1 MLLFSIIT
9 ALAVYYLLV
18 FGWYHRLKNRN
29 MASESALQN
38 ETTEPLNRDSLVGVT
53 RYRSGLIRSSVD
65 DCGHIP
71 QAIGND
77 TTFATEAAEP
87 IEEME
92 FEMTFDEPDE
102 TDVEDEEIASYLM
115 DDETGQATGVEFD
128 KLGEAVRTANNTD
141 ASEADKQQAADTLT
155 RIAGTNLYD
164 AVVANINGG
173 VQQVAELLKHNEA
186 ALLATASSAAEENPE
201 LAEFDMND
209 FL

>member
-1 MLLFSIIT
+1 MVLFSIIT
-9 ALAVYYLLV
+9 GLAVYYLLV
-18 FGWYHRLKNRN
+18 FGWYHRLKNRST
-29 MASESALQN
+29 ATKSATQN
-38 ETTEPLNRDSLVGVT
+38 ETTELLNRDSLVGVT

-65 DCGHIP
+65 DCGHSQ
-71 QAIGND
+71 QAVEND

-92 FEMTFDEPDE
+92 FEMTFDELDE

-115 DDETGQATGVEFD
+115 DDEKGQATGVEFD
-128 KLGEAVRTANNTD
+128 KLGEAVRTANNAD

-186 ALLATASSAAEENPE
+186 ALLATVSSVAEESPE